1 MHGLSGNSDTEEPD
15 REQPLVSVLLA
26 SKNGARFL
34 SEALRS
40 LALQSYPKIELVLV
54 DDGSTDETEALF
66 ESFRL
71 ERPCVRTLRTE
82 SVGPAAARDA
92 AFRAS
97 HGSLLAIHDGDDV
110 SRPDR
115 SERQVA
121 FLHEHPEVGVV
132 GSAAT
137 HIDEHGSRIGVLSA
151 PIGEAAIRR
160 VLRRAPPFVH
170 GSVMMRRSV
179 YERAGGFR
187 AAFRLSEDF
196 DLWLRIP
203 QNIGMANLQEP
214 LYAWREHGG
223 GATARE
229 RGPMLLYA
237 AAARAFADERRETGR
252 DSYDLLDQ
260 SPDAEALAARYSRR
274 GRLAFY
280 RGELLARAGLA
291 REARSFLARAL
302 SDPTSCG
309 RAIPWWLI
317 TWLLPFTARGRRA
330 MRARR

>member
-1 MHGLSGNSDTEEPD
+1 MVGIAGNTDTLTPD

-34 SEALRS
+34 PEALRS
-40 LALQSYPKIELVLV
+40 LALQTYPHLEIALV
-54 DDGSTDETEALF
+54 DDGSVDETGALF
-66 ESFRL
+66 ESFRR
-71 ERPCVRTLRTE
+71 ERRCVRTLRTE
-82 SVGPAAARDA
+82 SVGPAAARQA
-92 AFRAS
+92 AFLES

-115 SERQVA
+115 VERQVA
-121 FLHEHPEVGVV
+121 FLREHPEVGVV
-132 GSAAT
+132 GTFAD
-137 HIDEHGSRIGVLSA
+137 HLDEGGNRVGALVT
-151 PIGEAAIRR
+151 PVGEAAIRR

-170 GSVMMRRSV
+170 GSVMMRRTV

-203 QNIGMANLQEP
+203 EDTGLANLPEP
-214 LYAWREHGG
+214 LYAWRQHGG

-229 RGPMLLYA
+229 RGPMLFYA

-252 DSYDLLDQ
+252 DSYDLLER
-260 SPDAEALAARYSRR
+260 SPDPEAFLARYPRR

-280 RGELLARAGLA
+280 RGELLAREGLG
-291 REARSFLARAL
+291 REARSFLLRAV
-302 SDPTSCG
+302 SDPWSWR
-309 RAIPWWLI
+309 RAIPWWLLS
-317 TWLLPFTARGRRA
+317 WLLPFTARGRRA
-330 MRARR
+330 ARTGR